1 MNTVQDSLP
10 EAVENFY
17 WSDSKTTLCWILN
30 DKPWKQYVNHRVT
43 EIRRLTTKEEW
54 RHCPGSLNPADLP
67 SRGMK
72 GHEIVNCSTW
82 WDGPKFL
89 QLPKSEW
96 PQDHSATESINDALV
111 ELVKHPPE
119 LTHVLV
125 ASERNLA
132 PINLSEIIKCEEF
145 GTRDFLLRVTAYV
158 LRFINNVKRKVTNK
172 ANKHDEVI
180 TQNEQLHVDEIN
192 RAETYWIRTIQ
203 AKSFASE
210 INFLRNRNQSKPLRV
225 EQFAL
230 FLDDE
235 QILRCRGR
243 INNSTLSLST
253 KNPVLLPSSHPYV
266 DLLIRH
272 THERVKHSAV
282 TNTLTTLR
290 EGFWILKGRQAV
302 KRVLKRCVTCRKLE
316 GLPYSS
322 YNSPDLPS
330 FRVSDDPP
338 FTHTGLDFAGPL
350 HTRQDGNQKKE
361 NSKCYICLFTCA
373 STRAVHLE
381 LIPSL
386 TVESFLLAFR
396 RFTSRRGLPAT
407 LISDNAKTFKG
418 SSREVQRIA
427 RSKEVMRYLSN
438 NGVFWKFIVERAP
451 WWGGFWERLIQ
462 SVKRCLKKCI
472 GRTTL
477 NYDELQTLLSEVE
490 AVVNSRPLT
499 YVEDDQDGVTYTLCP
514 SHLINGRR
522 ITSTPNGGHFEVVS
536 TNASL
541 TRRARH
547 HRHLLHQFTTQWR
560 KTYLLNLREIH
571 AVQWK
576 SRARSGP
583 QIAVG
588 DIVILKNDTT
598 NRMFWKLA
606 KVEELLPGRDGLVR
620 AAIVKVANSD
630 QRPRLMRLSVR
641 HLFPIEVNSKS
652 DEDASEETTSTPPV
666 ECTPNTKPRRHAA
679 IMADILRNLQS

>member
-1 MNTVQDSLP
+1 M
-10 EAVENFY
+10 
-17 WSDSKTTLCWILN
+17 
-30 DKPWKQYVNHRVT
+30 H
-43 EIRRLTTKEEW
+43 
-54 RHCPGSLNPADLP
+54 
-67 SRGMK
+67 
-72 GHEIVNCSTW
+72 
-82 WDGPKFL
+82 
-89 QLPKSEW
+89 
-96 PQDHSATESINDALV
+96 
-111 ELVKHPPE
+111 
-119 LTHVLV
+119 
-125 ASERNLA
+125 
-132 PINLSEIIKCEEF
+132 
-145 GTRDFLLRVTAYV
+145 
-158 LRFINNVKRKVTNK
+158 
-172 ANKHDEVI
+172 
-180 TQNEQLHVDEIN
+180 
-192 RAETYWIRTIQ
+192 
-203 AKSFASE
+203 
-210 INFLRNRNQSKPLRV
+210 
-225 EQFAL
+225 
-230 FLDDE
+230 
-235 QILRCRGR
+235 
-243 INNSTLSLST
+243 
-253 KNPVLLPSSHPYV
+253 
-266 DLLIRH
+266 
-272 THERVKHSAV
+272 
-282 TNTLTTLR
+282 
-290 EGFWILKGRQAV
+290 
-302 KRVLKRCVTCRKLE
+302 
-316 GLPYSS
+316 
-322 YNSPDLPS
+322 
-330 FRVSDDPP
+330 
-338 FTHTGLDFAGPL
+338 
-350 HTRQDGNQKKE
+350 
-361 NSKCYICLFTCA
+361 YICLFTCA

-407 LISDNAKTFKG
+407 LISNNAKTFKG

-472 GRTTL
+472 GRTNL
-477 NYDELQTLLSEVE
+477 NYDELRTLLSELE

-499 YVEDDQDGVTYTLCP
+499 YMEDDQDGVTYTLCP

-522 ITSTPNGGHFEVVS
+522 ITSTPNSGHFEVVS

-541 TRRARH
+541 TRRARP
-547 HRHLLHQFTTQWR
+547 HRHLPHQFTTKWR
-560 KTYLLNLREIH
+560 KTYLLNLRENH
-571 AVQWK
+571 AVQLK

-606 KVEELLPGRDGLVR
+606 NVEQLLPGRGGLVR

-630 QRPRLMRLSVR
+630 QRPRLMRRSVR